1 MIADETPEKSQL
13 RSLNRQWSSSAAII
27 LQKIGIGMEIQE
39 YRSKFG
45 SEVEQLIVSE
55 EPHQLTNG
63 LEIS

>member
-13 RSLNRQWSSSAAII
+13 RSLNRQWSSSVAII

-55 EPHQLTNG
+55 EPHQLTNS

>member
-13 RSLNRQWSSSAAII
+13 RSLNRQWSSSVAII

>member
-1 MIADETPEKSQL
+1 
-13 RSLNRQWSSSAAII
+13 
-27 LQKIGIGMEIQE
+27 MEIQE